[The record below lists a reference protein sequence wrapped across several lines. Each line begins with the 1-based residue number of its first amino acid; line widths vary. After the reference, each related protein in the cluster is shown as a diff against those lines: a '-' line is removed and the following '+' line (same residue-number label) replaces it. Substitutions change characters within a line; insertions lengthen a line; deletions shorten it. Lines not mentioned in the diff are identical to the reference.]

1 MVPTEG
7 ATLWQLLHAGSL
19 SYGTSDE
26 HAGYGL
32 TRAMEADTKRA
43 RGSSPSRY
51 AAPLDPRR
59 YRPVITAIPATNITD
74 PITTS
79 RVIFSSPRKNIA
91 VNTIMNSGV
100 VLRIGL
106 TTETSP
112 AWSA

>member
-1 MVPTEG
+1 MVTNG
-7 ATLWQLLHAGSL
+7 NRIVFDYHAIL
-19 SYGTSDE
+19 
-26 HAGYGL
+26 
-32 TRAMEADTKRA
+32 
-43 RGSSPSRY
+43 
-51 AAPLDPRR
+51 
-59 YRPVITAIPATNITD
+59 YRPVITAIPATNIID
-74 PITTS
+74 PITTN